1 MRLSKLKRKI
11 ALFLSALMVIS
22 LCGNL
27 IPQNVKAAEQINFV
41 VSADKTELHR
51 GDTVVYTVDMPE
63 NNLIAGLNLK
73 FTYDENMLELVS
85 AEKGVVFQCN
95 GISDLNDTLTGK
107 INTSIVANE
116 ILKKG
121 NVFTA
126 TFKVKDAAKGK
137 VNTGLVVDEA
147 LDDSLDVTD
156 FMSCH

>member
-11 ALFLSALMVIS
+11 ALFLSALMVFS

-73 FTYDENMLELVS
+73 FTYDEICWNW
-85 AEKGVVFQCN
+85 
-95 GISDLNDTLTGK
+95 
-107 INTSIVANE
+107 
-116 ILKKG
+116 
-121 NVFTA
+121 
-126 TFKVKDAAKGK
+126 
-137 VNTGLVVDEA
+137 
-147 LDDSLDVTD
+147 
-156 FMSCH
+156 